1 MPKSKS
7 PSEQTTELRDGINE
21 FQISQ
26 RAIKSRRQRINSTT
40 AAATLK
46 YHFNKLVT
54 ITLAV
59 RFTMPPL
66 NNFLTNEK
74 GC

>member
-26 RAIKSRRQRINSTT
+26 RAIRELTALT

-46 YHFNKLVT
+46 DHYNEGVA

-59 RFTMPPL
+59 RFTRPP
-66 NNFLTNEK
+66 TQ
-74 GC
+74 